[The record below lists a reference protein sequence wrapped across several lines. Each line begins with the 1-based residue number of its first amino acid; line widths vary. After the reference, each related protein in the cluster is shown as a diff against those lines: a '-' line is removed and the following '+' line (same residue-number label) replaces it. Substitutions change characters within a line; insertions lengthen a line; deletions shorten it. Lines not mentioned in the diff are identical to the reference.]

1 MRSCRW
7 ILSAALCL
15 AALFLLAV
23 PTWAEPPEQSWSLEE
38 GVLCISGQGEMDFS
52 TPLPW
57 EDSKEEI
64 TALRVDEGITA
75 IQAEALK
82 DCTALK
88 SVTLPKSLR
97 YIHDSAFENCTALC
111 WVTYPE
117 GLIGIGQNAFAGCTQ
132 LSTVFLPGSVAW
144 VGDGA
149 FGDKT
154 LINGTAG
161 TGVQDYI
168 QANGGTFRQVDLHK
182 LASQEGTWAGGTW
195 TLSGGELTV
204 SGKGDVALEEGER
217 YYPWDSLR
225 GDITDVT
232 LEEGVTAVDA
242 GAFSLCRKLVSVTF
256 PASIETVDENALDA
270 APEILGYSGTAA
282 ESFAEAK
289 GLDFTALD
297 TAETEPAEETAATEE
312 APDASAPQTE
322 ETTES
327 RTEETVPTKTADT
340 TEPQTE
346 ETAAADETQPE
357 TAETEPVQKLLPIL
371 TVSSESAQPGQTVK
385 VTVTLANNPGLCG
398 LNFQIDYDSSLLTLE
413 DFDCPNEAFAQGDW
427 TVGLGEG
434 EKALWIQP
442 DQTEENGAILTLLFR
457 ISQQAP
463 QGEIPVALTE
473 VSGVND
479 QAELLEVTC
488 HAGSVQVTVGI
499 PGDINGDGR
508 VTAAD
513 LLRLRRYLAGQ
524 NVLVETGNADLN
536 GDGQIN
542 LSDLMLLQK
551 LLTGTAEN

>member
-15 AALFLLAV
+15 SALLLLAV
-23 PTWAEPPEQSWSLEE
+23 PVWAETSEQSWSLEE
-38 GVLCISGQGEMDFS
+38 GVLCISGEGEMEFS

-57 EDSKEEI
+57 EASKGEI

-88 SVTLPKSLR
+88 SVTLPKGLR

-117 GLIGIGQNAFAGCTQ
+117 GLIGIGRNAFAGCTQ

-149 FGDKT
+149 FGEKT

-168 QANGGTFRQVDLHK
+168 QTNGGTFRQVDLHK
-182 LASQEGTWAGGTW
+182 LASQDGTWAGGTW

-204 SGKGDVALEEGER
+204 SGKGAVALGEEER

-232 LEEGVTAVDA
+232 LEEGITAVDA
-242 GAFSLCRKLVSVTF
+242 GAFTLCRKLASVTF
-256 PASIETVDENALDA
+256 PESIETVDENALDA
-270 APEILGYSGTAA
+270 APEIRGYSGTAA
-282 ESFAEAK
+282 ESFAAAK
-289 GLDFTALD
+289 GLNFAALD
-297 TAETEPAEETAATEE
+297 AEEPENAEETAATDETAAEE
-312 APDASAPQTE
+312 TAEAAEASEPQTGDAAEPQTE
-322 ETTES
+322 ETTPAE
-327 RTEETVPTKTADT
+327 
-340 TEPQTE
+340 
-346 ETAAADETQPE
+346 ETQPE
-357 TAETEPVQKLLPIL
+357 ATAAEPMQKLLPIL

-385 VTVTLANNPGLCG
+385 VTVTLADNPGLCG

-427 TVGLGEG
+427 PVGLGEG
-434 EKALWIQP
+434 ERALWIQP
-442 DQTEENGAILTLLFR
+442 DQTEENGVILTLLFR

-488 HAGSVQVTVGI
+488 HAGSIQVTVGI

-536 GDGQIN
+536 GDGQVN